1 MDTFTVPGLRVIGLP
16 YHWTGRTAVTPTPF
30 GDSCR
35 PAQSPQPPGSTSC
48 SHQQSDH
55 PLLSTGQ
62 SLTSTVAYH
71 RRVDTTRQYEYYSVF
86 PHAPITRP
94 AVLLPSAPSPH
105 PHLTHRTPTVHTRDA
120 RRSPSAS
127 LDPTWPR
134 GLKGSPHTRA
144 PERTRKL
151 ALALLSAGQGRVGP
165 GERRLRGPG
174 CPCPTARAA
183 ALKAG
188 PGARAWR

>member
-1 MDTFTVPGLRVIGLP
+1 MCRAERVICKPIKPRRQKIPRRAVPRGILTVPGLRVIGLP

-35 PAQSPQPPGSTSC
+35 PAQSPQPPQGRPAAHTS
-48 SHQQSDH
+48 SQTTHYSALGKH
-55 PLLSTGQ
+55 SPALSRT
-62 SLTSTVAYH
+62 
-71 RRVDTTRQYEYYSVF
+71 RRVDTTRQYEYYSVV

-120 RRSPSAS
+120 RGSPSAS

-134 GLKGSPHTRA
+134 GLKGSPHSLSHESSRENAQAGPRA
-144 PERTRKL
+144 P
-151 ALALLSAGQGRVGP
+151 
-165 GERRLRGPG
+165 
-174 CPCPTARAA
+174 
-183 ALKAG
+183 
-188 PGARAWR
+188 

>member
-1 MDTFTVPGLRVIGLP
+1 VVARPPSGYLKP

-62 SLTSTVAYH
+62 ALTSTVAYQA
-71 RRVDTTRQYEYYSVF
+71 RRHHTAVRVLFSRPPRPNHTPRC
-86 PHAPITRP
+86 PP
-94 AVLLPSAPSPH
+94 AVSSLPASPPDASHTNCAH
-105 PHLTHRTPTVHTRDA
+105 PRRA
-120 RRSPSAS
+120 RSPSAS

-174 CPCPTARAA
+174 CPCLRARAA
-183 ALKAG
+183 AL
-188 PGARAWR
+188 

>member
-1 MDTFTVPGLRVIGLP
+1 MVARGPRGLYLKP

-62 SLTSTVAYH
+62 ALTSTVAYH

-127 LDPTWPR
+127 LDPTWPC
-134 GLKGSPHTRA
+134 GLKGSPHSLSLTRELPREGASWPSRSLVQGRDASGRASGASEA
-144 PERTRKL
+144 PV
-151 ALALLSAGQGRVGP
+151 ALA
-165 GERRLRGPG
+165 
-174 CPCPTARAA
+174 
-183 ALKAG
+183 
-188 PGARAWR
+188 